1 MGVISRP
8 LAAPLRSI
16 STLCDAPMSD
26 QPESSHPAE
35 AVHPLMAIDIQQDE
49 ILRELDA
56 LNHRIEA
63 ALAEFGRFEEE
74 RRAA

>member
-1 MGVISRP
+1 
-8 LAAPLRSI
+8 
-16 STLCDAPMSD
+16 MSD